1 MSFRLSLVFAAVL
14 ALHLLLCLDGVSASV
29 EDLTAAWGAHGY
41 RRCLTLSKTSKKA
54 PLAACT
60 TFQELLEDVLDQQAS
75 LMSLAGGVPASQI
88 LLLSFDDA
96 FYREFGNEI
105 VDDVL
110 EWLLELRIRDEERI
124 RKRLANQIGSWLLK
138 VAAKDTNM
146 QNVGRADARLAA
158 MF

>member
-1 MSFRLSLVFAAVL
+1 MTLFSFVFVSVFLAMLPILVT
-14 ALHLLLCLDGVSASV
+14 ASV
-29 EDLTAAWGAHGY
+29 EDLTAAWGAYGY
-41 RRCLTLSKTSKKA
+41 RRCLALSKTSKKA

-60 TFQELLEDVLDQQAS
+60 TFQELLEEVMDQQAS
-75 LMSLAGGVPASQI
+75 LMSLAAGVPASQI
-88 LLLSFDDA
+88 LQASFEQH

-110 EWLLELRIRDEERI
+110 QWLLELRLRDEERI

-146 QNVGRADARLAA
+146 QNIGRADERTAA